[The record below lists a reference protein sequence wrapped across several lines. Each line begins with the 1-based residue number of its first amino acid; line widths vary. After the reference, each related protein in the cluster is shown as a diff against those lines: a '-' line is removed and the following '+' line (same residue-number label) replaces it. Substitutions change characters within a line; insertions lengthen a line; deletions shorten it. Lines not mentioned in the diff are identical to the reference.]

1 MQEIHILTMKN
12 YVILFYLL
20 FYCFN
25 FTCIIIT
32 FFFSSCSL
40 GEQSCHFLMRIN
52 NKTLSQGVQMKGGCG
67 GIGGG
72 LMRNLPQ
79 KNWTPGV
86 LERIHETSE
95 VDRKKGSRC
104 KKEQRTEETATV
116 LVDFEPGNSI
126 RYT

>member
-1 MQEIHILTMKN
+1 
-12 YVILFYLL
+12 
-20 FYCFN
+20 
-25 FTCIIIT
+25 
-32 FFFSSCSL
+32 
-40 GEQSCHFLMRIN
+40 
-52 NKTLSQGVQMKGGCG
+52 MKGGCG

-72 LMRNLPQ
+72 LVRNLPQ